1 MQAQSEW
8 QGKKLGLA
16 DGFIAPTGFMKNHDP
31 KNPDCEK
38 NPDADTLHALRGA
51 ITGIYWGKL
60 ELGEFREDKA
70 FLKIFVRTRLGE
82 LQLVCSPEQIREEDR
97 ELLHPGTI
105 LSTVATL
112 SGDVAVDAYENGMVL
127 NVENNL
133 SLIRYSMLKGDPER
147 LRSALAEDVVYRA
160 DVARGEFHGREAVIL
175 RIQYVKENADSEYRV
190 EKGTVTAV
198 DEGDEILS
206 YGVGTRCL
214 ILYAGDGES
223 PESFLFIETDR
234 DGRIARIHT
243 TYNDRYHVR
252 ADDKPVLNDPKELL
266 EEE

>member
-1 MQAQSEW
+1 MNCSTP
-8 QGKKLGLA
+8 GL
-16 DGFIAPTGFMKNHDP
+16 PVPHH
-31 KNPDCEK
+31 
-38 NPDADTLHALRGA
+38 L
-51 ITGIYWGKL
+51 
-60 ELGEFREDKA
+60 
-70 FLKIFVRTRLGE
+70 
-82 LQLVCSPEQIREEDR
+82 PE
-97 ELLHPGTI
+97 
-105 LSTVATL
+105 
-112 SGDVAVDAYENGMVL
+112 
-127 NVENNL
+127 
-133 SLIRYSMLKGDPER
+133 
-147 LRSALAEDVVYRA
+147 
-160 DVARGEFHGREAVIL
+160 
-175 RIQYVKENADSEYRV
+175 YVKENADSEYRV